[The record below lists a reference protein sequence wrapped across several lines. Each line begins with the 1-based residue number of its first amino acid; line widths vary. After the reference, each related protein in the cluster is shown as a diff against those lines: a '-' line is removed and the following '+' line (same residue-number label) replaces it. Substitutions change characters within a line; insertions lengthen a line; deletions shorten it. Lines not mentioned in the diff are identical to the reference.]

1 MRSIYLTG
9 LSVLLVGLFVSFPA
23 RAEISN
29 QTPVGE
35 TYVSFLEVAQGA
47 RPAAMGDAYVAVADD
62 INGVFWNVAGL
73 TDMPRK
79 KFQFNFN
86 NAQWLVDSQF
96 NSGALGVNTDYG
108 AFALSV
114 VTFSPGSIEERTIL
128 KPGGTGRKLDAGSW
142 AVGGGYAKK
151 FTDRFSMGGQF
162 RVIEERLDKGFSF
175 RTFDFAVGTKY
186 YTGFRSLRI
195 AMSLRNFGRD
205 KVLLKDVAIKGKMP
219 TFFNLAAASEVIG
232 KKGDPYYFTTA
243 LEAIYSVSVERRV
256 HVGGELW
263 LHNMLA
269 LRGGYKWNYDVQDFT
284 AGAGVRLKRGDRY
297 LEAGF
302 AWAKFDKFPTNPLRF
317 SVSGS
322 F

>member
-1 MRSIYLTG
+1 MRSICWIGFAAVLTG
-9 LSVLLVGLFVSFPA
+9 LVLSVPA
-23 RAEISN
+23 WADISN

-35 TYVSFLEVAQGA
+35 TYVNFLEVPQGA

-62 INGVFWNVAGL
+62 INAMYWNVAGL

-86 NAQWLVDSQF
+86 NTRWLVDTWF
-96 NSGALGVNTDYG
+96 NSGAVGVNTDYG

-114 VTFSPGSIEERTIL
+114 VAFSPGSIEERTIL
-128 KPGGTGRKLDAGSW
+128 KPGGTGRKIDAGSW
-142 AVGGGYAKK
+142 ALGGGYAKK

-162 RVIEERLDKGFSF
+162 RVIEERLDVGHSF

-195 AMSLRNFGRD
+195 AMSLRNFGKD
-205 KVLLKDVAIKGKMP
+205 KVLLQDVAIKGKMP
-219 TFFNLAAASEVIG
+219 TFFNLAAASEVVG
-232 KKGDPYYFTTA
+232 KKGDPYYFTGA

-263 LHNMLA
+263 LGNILA

-297 LEAGF
+297 LEADF
-302 AWAKFDKFPTNPLRF
+302 AWVRFDKFPTNPLRF
-317 SVSGS
+317 SVTGS